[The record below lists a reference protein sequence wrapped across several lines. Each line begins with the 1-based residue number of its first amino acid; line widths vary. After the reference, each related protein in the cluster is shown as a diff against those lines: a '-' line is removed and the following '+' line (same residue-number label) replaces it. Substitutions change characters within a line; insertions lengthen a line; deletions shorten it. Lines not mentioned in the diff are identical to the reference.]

1 MVGDK
6 MMEIV
11 LITIYLGCLIVVFKD
26 IRTTV
31 IDVLNILCEI
41 EPVMQ
46 ANSDLCDAHMA
57 CGNTTLKS
65 TWNEIFKL

>member
-1 MVGDK
+1 MTTTWCKMMVGDK

-31 IDVLNILCEI
+31 IDV
-41 EPVMQ
+41 
-46 ANSDLCDAHMA
+46 
-57 CGNTTLKS
+57 
-65 TWNEIFKL
+65 FKHFM